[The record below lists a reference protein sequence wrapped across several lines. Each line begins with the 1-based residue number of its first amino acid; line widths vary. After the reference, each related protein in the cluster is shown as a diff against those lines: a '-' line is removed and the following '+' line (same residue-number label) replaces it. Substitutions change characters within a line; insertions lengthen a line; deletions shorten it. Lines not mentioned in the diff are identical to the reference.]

1 MQNADNVKTL
11 VPLFASKNHK
21 EKKTVL
27 TQDKCSNTAVL
38 ADSKGDVHTSCPLAL
53 LSWQTVGGY
62 IQYAFEY
69 MTNIDTP

>member
-21 EKKTVL
+21 EKKQFSRRTNAQIL
-27 TQDKCSNTAVL
+27 LFWPTAREMYTQAALWHC
-38 ADSKGDVHTSCPLAL
+38 CP
-53 LSWQTVGGY
+53 WQTVGGY